1 MLASTNRF
9 VTHRTEFTAEDAMA
23 PKKSKTARRKLTL
36 KKTTVGDLKVAD
48 SRASR
53 LKGGG
58 LTTSAKANQ
67 SQSVSPNCAKTVR

>member
-1 MLASTNRF
+1 
-9 VTHRTEFTAEDAMA
+9 MA

-53 LKGGG
+53 LKGG
-58 LTTSAKANQ
+58 NQ
-67 SQSVSPNCAKTVR
+67 SLSVSPNCVKAVR